1 MNSRLTSTG
10 SALALL
16 GTLLPAVAGER
27 TAPVPIIQKTRVEFA
42 TTGFHPIQKFEGE
55 LTLDR
60 AVEIALR
67 QNPDILQALQEIE
80 RTRGQIIEV
89 RAQALPHITLSGS
102 FEAQDRRLLQ
112 GGGIAGGF
120 GSAASNVDL
129 SQLSSSSS
137 NSANANQSGGA
148 QPAAA
153 LRPGQGGNGQQ
164 QQGGQTIDAQQ
175 LINALSQ
182 SNKRQGE
189 IQNKSWRVAVEARQ
203 VIYAGGQI
211 RAALRIARLTEDSA
225 YFQLRDVID
234 RVISTT
240 RQQFYS
246 VLLNRAL
253 ITVAE
258 ETIRLDEQQLQDQQ
272 NRFEAGTVP
281 RFNVLQAE
289 VQLANDRPTLIRARN
304 DYLIS
309 QFQLAKTL
317 ALDPGRGGAPT
328 FTAVGEL
335 TIIPRHIGLAD
346 ALTLA
351 RARRPFL
358 KVQRQ
363 TILVE
368 VEQIKVASAG
378 YKPRLDAHAGYEIR
392 NRASSSD
399 IGETVNGWFYGFTGS
414 WDIFDGFETFGQVK
428 QAKARLESAKVNYE
442 DSVRQVELEVQT
454 AHANL
459 QQARETI
466 ESQQKNVEQALEALR
481 LSRERLSAGAGTQL
495 DVLNATVALTRAR
508 TTELQARAD
517 YNRAL
522 AEFDRATALDT
533 VYDDSWKDPLAKV
546 ERSVIEKIASIGLRK
561 PGIGPEEDTM
571 ATTAV
576 TRTTVKVPANDG
588 KSTR

>member
-27 TAPVPIIQKTRVEFA
+27 TAPVPVIQKTRVEFA

-67 QNPDILQALQEIE
+67 QNPEILQALQEIE

-120 GSAASNVDL
+120 GNATSNVDL
-129 SQLSSSSS
+129 SQLSSSSG
-137 NSANANQSGGA
+137 NSGNAAQPSGA

-164 QQGGQTIDAQQ
+164 QQGGPTIDAQQ
-175 LINALSQ
+175 LIDALSK
-182 SNKRQGE
+182 SNQRQGE

-258 ETIRLDEQQLQDQQ
+258 ETIRLDEQQLQDQL

-309 QFQLAKTL
+309 QLQLAKTL
-317 ALDPGRGGAPT
+317 ALAPGKGGGPT

-335 TIIPRHIGLAD
+335 TIIPRPISLAD

-363 TILVE
+363 SILVE

-392 NRASSSD
+392 NRGSSSD

-561 PGIGPEEDTM
+561 PGTGPEEDTM